1 MKKVLFG
8 ILIVLSIVTAISIVY
23 EFINYLTSSASFPI
37 GILSLIFIPITLIYI
52 IVLYIIY
59 GISSKIKKDIENE
72 KKVKEYK
79 LIKPLVIII
88 IAILVIVTTYS
99 LIMFCISLIKTI
111 INSNLSVNFILERA
125 LHTIIRDYLYLIAL
139 VPLSIFSIK
148 MIIKQKEITHSKRI
162 FIVISTYFLIA
173 LFWLI
178 LFIRTVNFLNNPTPF
193 NDFIRTF
200 LIYTL
205 VISLGLIIIVYSYKE
220 KFAAM
225 QLHIE

>member
-99 LIMFCISLIKTI
+99 LIMFSISLIKTI